1 MLSAETRGLHWVF
14 YLLLAG
20 VYCILNH
27 PIVNVHIVGDV
38 VSISKRSRL
47 IEYESEA
54 NFNNLHSSSYV
65 VT

>member
-1 MLSAETRGLHWVF
+1 MVS
-14 YLLLAG
+14 LLLAG

-54 NFNNLHSSSYV
+54 NFNSLHSSSYV